1 MARRR
6 SLNRRRSRGSLN
18 NSGVLND
25 DTNVYNDDDELWFRR
40 LPDESNM
47 SKYLGSTSSSR
58 YSKSILNPD
67 SGVIQLLGS
76 DESFWHR
83 LDDSDSNMMPRKG
96 TQPSPKKSVRKSNIT
111 NETLTSESSTIP
123 LPKRRKLLGSKPR
136 KSTGDVF
143 SQAFDSEPAV
153 ESEPV
158 RASNRY
164 VQDPRQSLSQSEMI
178 DRGHRS
184 GFQSSES
191 EHEPRAKRTI
201 FKKPRRASSGISRVS
216 LYEKVLDETDVSA
229 VGPSQPPENHRTIV
243 KPRTTFSN
251 SPRYSSQNKNNLSQ
265 QSKNGDGTIESDS
278 DLDLA
283 SQQRPR
289 FRQHPAQSGDPFAS
303 IISETS
309 SEKETSP
316 NQSKKSISI
325 SESRRDE
332 NLRPELED
340 QDENDNKSLTS
351 GGSKSNSRSSNN
363 FVLRDSAGEHSDRGK
378 NLPRTRASSVHSDI
392 SENKSSTTSIS
403 ETFKSIE
410 NLPLEEEINSQDYE
424 PIEEEVSEEPME
436 TDAPEDQIVDPSQSQ
451 KTLEEGTIEE
461 ASDFTAD
468 DFEKDEEVVD
478 KENRKSLNNLEN
490 ADVSQG
496 EKSPKKGRKSR
507 QTSDA
512 IIASQQEKEVSRVE
526 LNDRRRTRQSEGD
539 SIRNGSQVRGEVKKK
554 SVGKKSHRR
563 VSEVDKLASEI
574 EADKS
579 LSGSA
584 RKTRSGRVLED
595 GTPEKSLGKK
605 SPGKAKARRSKD
617 KVNEEEVGVSLTDS
631 QRKTRSGRV
640 FKEIL
645 RDDNEFAERSR
656 IIVEEGKKVQRRIFG
671 DSDDGDED
679 EDEVVNRKIIV
690 LRGRGNVRLGGKDHS
705 QKSFDERGEVESQEA
720 GKSFRGEEVGSV
732 VGDLEGGEGSKVDD
746 QEDDREDE
754 EEVSQDRS
762 NQEDNEESQE
772 VENQEG
778 TEEVSRKNGEE
789 ISPEVENEEEE
800 EDISL
805 AVENQEVDEEIS
817 LVENQEEEI
826 SREVENQEGDKEISL
841 EVDNK
846 GDEEEEKEE
855 ISQGVENQEGDEE
868 ISLEVDNKEDEEE
881 IPEKTPRK
889 KKEISRIESTDRK
902 KNKSISKRK
911 SKLGSPKHSSTRYF
925 NKDKS
930 LDELDSDEID
940 EELDKY
946 VRNTS
951 KMSSQNKS
959 KPREIN
965 PTPSDLPFRESD
977 SDNDNLG
984 EVNEAIEE
992 ARTLETGPSTSR
1004 RTVNKA
1010 VESNKSG
1017 SKQLQSNQR
1026 SILSFFSNTTARP
1039 SLHISTKPLASSDLL
1054 KEVDAKMK
1062 EIKKRRDES
1071 FAKQMEEE
1079 MAVIKAKPVKLM
1091 PVKKKVGVSLV
1102 KKNVKAKEINKA
1114 FIVNGVVYRKP
1125 RLPRPKHWATDRLY
1139 KFLWKKM
1146 EAKYELQTRLK
1157 SEKFVTELAKAVEVI
1172 IKKKEYKDYKFV
1184 LEELMKK
1191 MARLGIIV
1199 TRKDFYDF
1207 CYDFLPYEFREKV
1220 TPMLLPGAVHLVP
1233 FEPQKLNTPILEG

>member
-76 DESFWHR
+76 DESFWQR
-83 LDDSDSNMMPRKG
+83 LDDSDSNMMPRKR
-96 TQPSPKKSVRKSNIT
+96 TQPSPKKSVRKSNMT

-123 LPKRRKLLGSKPR
+123 PPKRRKLLGSKPR

-153 ESEPV
+153 ESEPA
-158 RASNRY
+158 RASNRH

-229 VGPSQPPENHRTIV
+229 VGPSQPPEDRRTIV

-265 QSKNGDGTIESDS
+265 RSSTRSKNGDGTIESDS

-289 FRQHPAQSGDPFAS
+289 FRQHVAQSGDPFAS

-309 SEKETSP
+309 SEKEQSP
-316 NQSKKSISI
+316 DQSKKSISI

-332 NLRPELED
+332 NLRPEIEN

-351 GGSKSNSRSSNN
+351 GGSQSNSRSSNN

-378 NLPRTRASSVHSDI
+378 NLLRTRASSVHSDI

-410 NLPLEEEINSQDYE
+410 NLPLEEETNSQNYE
-424 PIEEEVSEEPME
+424 PIEEEGGEEPME
-436 TDAPEDQIVDPSQSQ
+436 TEEILNPSQSQ
-451 KTLEEGTIEE
+451 KILEESIVEE
-461 ASDFTAD
+461 ASGFRAD
-468 DFEKDEEVVD
+468 DFEEDEEVVD
-478 KENRKSLNNLEN
+478 KENRKSLNNLEDV
-490 ADVSQG
+490 DVSQAQ
-496 EKSPKKGRKSR
+496 SPKKGRKSR

-512 IIASQQEKEVSRVE
+512 IISQQEKEISRVE
-526 LNDRRRTRQSEGD
+526 LNDRRRTRQSEGE
-539 SIRNGSQVRGEVKKK
+539 SVRNSPQARVEVRKK

-563 VSEVDKLASEI
+563 VSEVDNLNSGI

-595 GTPEKSLGKK
+595 GTPEKSLGK
-605 SPGKAKARRSKD
+605 GKARRSKD
-617 KVNEEEVGVSLTDS
+617 KVNEEEIGVSLEKSLTDS
-631 QRKTRSGRV
+631 QRKTWSGRV
-640 FKEIL
+640 SKEVL
-645 RDDNEFAERSR
+645 RDGSEFAERSR
-656 IIVEEGKKVQRRIFG
+656 IVLEEGKKIQRRIFG
-671 DSDDGDED
+671 DSED
-679 EDEVVNRKIIV
+679 EDEVVNRKV
-690 LRGRGNVRLGGKDHS
+690 KEVGGGNERLGGKDHS
-705 QKSFDERGEVESQEA
+705 QKSFDEVEGQEA
-720 GKSFRGEEVGSV
+720 GESFRGEEVGSV
-732 VGDLEGGEGSKVDD
+732 VGDLDGGERSKADD
-746 QEDDREDE
+746 QEDDEKDE

-762 NQEDNEESQE
+762 NQEDNEKSQE

-778 TEEVSRKNGEE
+778 NEEVSREVGEE
-789 ISPEVENEEEE
+789 IS
-800 EDISL
+800 SG
-805 AVENQEVDEEIS
+805 
-817 LVENQEEEI
+817 VENQEEEEEI
-826 SREVENQEGDKEISL
+826 SLEVENQEGDEEISPVENQEEGEEEEISL
-841 EVDNK
+841 EVENQES
-846 GDEEEEKEE
+846 DEG
-855 ISQGVENQEGDEE
+855 ISPEVENQEGDEE
-868 ISLEVDNKEDEEE
+868 ISLEVDNKEDEEAEEE
-881 IPEKTPRK
+881 IAKKTPRK
-889 KKEISRIESTDRK
+889 EKEISRIESIDRK
-902 KNKSISKRK
+902 KKKSISKRK

-930 LDELDSDEID
+930 SDEFDSDEID

-951 KMSSQNKS
+951 KMSLQNKS

-984 EVNEAIEE
+984 EAIQEGIAE
-992 ARTLETGPSTSR
+992 ARPSETRPGTS

-1010 VESNKSG
+1010 VESNKSVG

-1026 SILSFFSNTTARP
+1026 SILSFFSNSTARP

-1054 KEVDAKMK
+1054 KEVDARMK

-1102 KKNVKAKEINKA
+1102 KKSVKAKEVNKA

>member
-76 DESFWHR
+76 DESFWQR
-83 LDDSDSNMMPRKG
+83 LDDSDSNMMPRKR
-96 TQPSPKKSVRKSNIT
+96 TQPSPKKSVRKSNMT

-123 LPKRRKLLGSKPR
+123 PPKRRKLLGSKPR

-153 ESEPV
+153 ESEPA
-158 RASNRY
+158 RASNRH

-229 VGPSQPPENHRTIV
+229 VGPSQPPEDRRTIV

-265 QSKNGDGTIESDS
+265 RSSTRSKNGDGTIESDS

-289 FRQHPAQSGDPFAS
+289 FRQHVAQSGDPFAS

-309 SEKETSP
+309 SEKEQSP
-316 NQSKKSISI
+316 DQSKKSISI

-332 NLRPELED
+332 NLRPEIEN

-351 GGSKSNSRSSNN
+351 GGSQSNSRSSNN

-378 NLPRTRASSVHSDI
+378 NLLRTRASSVHSDI

-410 NLPLEEEINSQDYE
+410 NLPLEEETNSQNYE
-424 PIEEEVSEEPME
+424 PIEEEGGEEPME
-436 TDAPEDQIVDPSQSQ
+436 TEEILNPSQSQ
-451 KTLEEGTIEE
+451 KILEESIVEE
-461 ASDFTAD
+461 ASGFRAD
-468 DFEKDEEVVD
+468 DFEEDEEVVD
-478 KENRKSLNNLEN
+478 KENRKSLNNLEDV
-490 ADVSQG
+490 DVSQAQ
-496 EKSPKKGRKSR
+496 SPKKGRKSR

-512 IIASQQEKEVSRVE
+512 IISQQEKEISRVE
-526 LNDRRRTRQSEGD
+526 LNDRRRTRQSEGE
-539 SIRNGSQVRGEVKKK
+539 SVRNSPQARVEVRKK

-563 VSEVDKLASEI
+563 VSEVDNLNSGI

-595 GTPEKSLGKK
+595 GTPEKSLGK
-605 SPGKAKARRSKD
+605 GKARRSKD
-617 KVNEEEVGVSLTDS
+617 KVNEEEIGVSLEKSLTDS
-631 QRKTRSGRV
+631 QRKTWSGRV
-640 FKEIL
+640 SKEVL
-645 RDDNEFAERSR
+645 RDGSEFAERSR
-656 IIVEEGKKVQRRIFG
+656 IVLEEGKKIQRRIFG
-671 DSDDGDED
+671 DSED
-679 EDEVVNRKIIV
+679 EDEVVNRKV
-690 LRGRGNVRLGGKDHS
+690 KEVGGGNERLGGKDHS
-705 QKSFDERGEVESQEA
+705 QKSFDEVEGQEA
-720 GKSFRGEEVGSV
+720 GESFRGEEVGSV
-732 VGDLEGGEGSKVDD
+732 VGDLDGGERSKADD
-746 QEDDREDE
+746 QEDDEKDE

-762 NQEDNEESQE
+762 NQEDNEKSQE

-778 TEEVSRKNGEE
+778 NEEVSREVGEE
-789 ISPEVENEEEE
+789 IS
-800 EDISL
+800 SG
-805 AVENQEVDEEIS
+805 
-817 LVENQEEEI
+817 VENQEEEEEI
-826 SREVENQEGDKEISL
+826 SLEVENQEGDEEISPVENQEEGEEEEISL
-841 EVDNK
+841 EV
-846 GDEEEEKEE
+846 
-855 ISQGVENQEGDEE
+855 ENQESDEE
-868 ISLEVDNKEDEEE
+868 ISLEVDNKEDEEAEEE
-881 IPEKTPRK
+881 IAKKTPRK
-889 KKEISRIESTDRK
+889 EKEISRIESIDRK
-902 KNKSISKRK
+902 KKKSISKRK

-930 LDELDSDEID
+930 SDEFDSDEID

-951 KMSSQNKS
+951 KMSLQNKS

-984 EVNEAIEE
+984 EAIQEGIAE
-992 ARTLETGPSTSR
+992 ARPSETRPGTS

-1010 VESNKSG
+1010 VESNKSVG

-1026 SILSFFSNTTARP
+1026 SILSFFSNSTARP

-1054 KEVDAKMK
+1054 KEVDARMK

-1102 KKNVKAKEINKA
+1102 KKSVKAKEVNKA

>member
-76 DESFWHR
+76 DESFWQR
-83 LDDSDSNMMPRKG
+83 LDDSDSNMMPRKR
-96 TQPSPKKSVRKSNIT
+96 TQPSPKKSVRKSNMT

-123 LPKRRKLLGSKPR
+123 PPKRRKLLGSKPR

-153 ESEPV
+153 ESEPA
-158 RASNRY
+158 RASNRH

-229 VGPSQPPENHRTIV
+229 VGPSQPPEDRRTIV

-265 QSKNGDGTIESDS
+265 RSSTRSKNGDGTIESDS

-289 FRQHPAQSGDPFAS
+289 FRQHVAQSGDPFAS

-309 SEKETSP
+309 SEKEQSP
-316 NQSKKSISI
+316 DQSKKSISI

-332 NLRPELED
+332 NLRPEIEN

-351 GGSKSNSRSSNN
+351 GGSQSNSRSSNN

-378 NLPRTRASSVHSDI
+378 NLLRTRASSVHSDI

-410 NLPLEEEINSQDYE
+410 NLPLEEETNSQNYE
-424 PIEEEVSEEPME
+424 PIEEEGGEEPME
-436 TDAPEDQIVDPSQSQ
+436 TEEILNPSQSQ
-451 KTLEEGTIEE
+451 KILEESIVEE
-461 ASDFTAD
+461 ASGFRAD
-468 DFEKDEEVVD
+468 DFEEDEEVVD
-478 KENRKSLNNLEN
+478 KENRKSLNNLEDV
-490 ADVSQG
+490 DVSQAQ
-496 EKSPKKGRKSR
+496 SPKKGRKSR

-512 IIASQQEKEVSRVE
+512 IISQQEKEISRVE
-526 LNDRRRTRQSEGD
+526 LNDRRRTRQSEGE
-539 SIRNGSQVRGEVKKK
+539 SVRNSPQARVEVRKK

-563 VSEVDKLASEI
+563 VSEVDNLNSGI

-595 GTPEKSLGKK
+595 GTPEKSLGK
-605 SPGKAKARRSKD
+605 GKARRSKD
-617 KVNEEEVGVSLTDS
+617 KVNEEEIGVSLEKSLTDS
-631 QRKTRSGRV
+631 QRKTWSGRV
-640 FKEIL
+640 SKEVL
-645 RDDNEFAERSR
+645 RDGSEFAERSR
-656 IIVEEGKKVQRRIFG
+656 IVLEEGKKIQRRIFG
-671 DSDDGDED
+671 DSED
-679 EDEVVNRKIIV
+679 EDEVVNRKV
-690 LRGRGNVRLGGKDHS
+690 KEVGGGNERLGGKDHS
-705 QKSFDERGEVESQEA
+705 QKSFDEVEGQEA
-720 GKSFRGEEVGSV
+720 GESFRGEEVGSV
-732 VGDLEGGEGSKVDD
+732 VGDLDGGERSKADD
-746 QEDDREDE
+746 QEDDEKDE

-762 NQEDNEESQE
+762 NQEDNEKSQE

-778 TEEVSRKNGEE
+778 NEEVSREVGEE
-789 ISPEVENEEEE
+789 IS
-800 EDISL
+800 SG
-805 AVENQEVDEEIS
+805 
-817 LVENQEEEI
+817 VENQEEEEEI
-826 SREVENQEGDKEISL
+826 SLEVENQEGD
-841 EVDNK
+841 
-846 GDEEEEKEE
+846 EE
-855 ISQGVENQEGDEE
+855 ISPVENQEEGISPEVENQEGDEE
-868 ISLEVDNKEDEEE
+868 ISLEVDNKEDEEAEEE
-881 IPEKTPRK
+881 IAKKTPRK
-889 KKEISRIESTDRK
+889 EKEISRIESIDRK
-902 KNKSISKRK
+902 KKKSISKRK

-930 LDELDSDEID
+930 SDEFDSDEID

-951 KMSSQNKS
+951 KMSLQNKS

-984 EVNEAIEE
+984 EAIQEGIAE
-992 ARTLETGPSTSR
+992 ARPSETRPGTS

-1010 VESNKSG
+1010 VESNKSVG

-1026 SILSFFSNTTARP
+1026 SILSFFSNSTARP

-1054 KEVDAKMK
+1054 KEVDARMK

-1102 KKNVKAKEINKA
+1102 KKSVKAKEVNKA